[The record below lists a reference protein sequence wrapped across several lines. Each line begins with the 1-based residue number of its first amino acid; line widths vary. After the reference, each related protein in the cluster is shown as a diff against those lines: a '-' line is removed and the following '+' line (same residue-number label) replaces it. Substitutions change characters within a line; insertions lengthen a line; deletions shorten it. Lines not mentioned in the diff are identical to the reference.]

1 MLPLQDACFNT
12 LRTKEQLGYVVQ
24 CGAFPLENAVYTLYF
39 LVQSLKA
46 PPYLLD
52 RINNFTDAFFNDTV
66 LDDRF
71 FAAGLIAYKAL
82 LQAEDKSLQDQV
94 DRLWTLIHNQH
105 YNFDL
110 RETLL
115 TATWRVTH
123 EEFVKFYNRLVLGDL
138 DLHTSTTVR
147 QLVVGAFSNTAAP
160 ATFGSKVDK
169 EYESVREFKKSAEYW
184 DL

>member
-1 MLPLQDACFNT
+1 MLDP
-12 LRTKEQLGYVVQ
+12 
-24 CGAFPLENAVYTLYF
+24 
-39 LVQSLKA
+39 S
-46 PPYLLD
+46 
-52 RINNFTDAFFNDTV
+52 FFE
-66 LDDRF
+66 
-71 FAAGLIAYKAL
+71 AGLDAYKAL

-115 TATWRVTH
+115 NATGPVTH
-123 EEFVKFYNRLVLGDL
+123 ADFVEFYQRFVLGDL
-138 DLHTSTTVR
+138 DIHTTTSIR

-160 ATFGSKVDK
+160 ATFGSEVDE
-169 EYESVREFKKSAEYW
+169 EYELVREFKKSAEYW

>member
-1 MLPLQDACFNT
+1 M
-12 LRTKEQLGYVVQ
+12 
-24 CGAFPLENAVYTLYF
+24 
-39 LVQSLKA
+39 
-46 PPYLLD
+46 
-52 RINNFTDAFFNDTV
+52 

-115 TATWRVTH
+115 AATKHVTH
-123 EEFVKFYNRLVLGDL
+123 TEFEDFYHRFVLGDQ
-138 DLHTSTTVR
+138 DLHTTTSIR
-147 QLVVGAFSNTAAP
+147 QLVVGAFSDTAAP
-160 ATFGSKVDK
+160 VTFGSKVDK